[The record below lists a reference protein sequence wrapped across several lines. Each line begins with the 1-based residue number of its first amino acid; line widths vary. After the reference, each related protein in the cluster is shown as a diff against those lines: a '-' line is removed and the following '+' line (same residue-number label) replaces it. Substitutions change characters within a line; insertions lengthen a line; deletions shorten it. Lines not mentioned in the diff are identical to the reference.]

1 MSSNAEAKKASVVC
15 PFKKND
21 VFTFTYTIGVDVTA
35 VILTTIEQRISGS
48 IIGSQRVI
56 CYGNDHCLYI
66 CKLTYRRKYFAG
78 CVPAGEE
85 NPVILDR
92 AECIELF
99 QSKVKIPECDEII
112 QEYKERQQLEL

>member
-1 MSSNAEAKKASVVC
+1 MSTERNRKEAGKC

-35 VILTTIEQRISGS
+35 VILTTIEQRLSGD
-48 IIGSQRVI
+48 IIGSRRVV
-56 CYGNDHCLYI
+56 CYGDDHCLYI

-85 NPVILDR
+85 NPVVLDKVLD
-92 AECIELF
+92 ISLF
-99 QSKVKIPECDEII
+99 QSNVEIPECDEII
-112 QEYKERQQLEL
+112 REYKERQQLEL